1 MPFID
6 TKVTMKL
13 SDSQKE
19 NLKAKLGKAI
29 SVMNKSETYLMVG
42 ILDGYDLFLGGKKL
56 EKDFEKEI
64 GIKTE
69 DFPDYDYFFNIL
81 FNLGIYANVERFDLN
96 NYKKYNSIDEAMD
109 NGKFRIEL
117 YDDGQK
123 DLLRKYLQKA
133 LTYDDESKKYYN
145 VKDKADW
152 ILIWWKK

>member
-56 EKDFEKEI
+56 EKGAFISVQVLGNVDQAQSNKMTAEI
-64 GIKTE
+64 CKTVNE
-69 DFPDYDYFFNIL
+69 ELCIPGDCVYVNY
-81 FNLGIYANVERFDLN
+81 LGYRDWGW
-96 NYKKYNSIDEAMD
+96 
-109 NGKFRIEL
+109 NGGNF
-117 YDDGQK
+117 
-123 DLLRKYLQKA
+123 
-133 LTYDDESKKYYN
+133 
-145 VKDKADW
+145 
-152 ILIWWKK
+152 

>member
-56 EKDFEKEI
+56 EKDF
-64 GIKTE
+64 
-69 DFPDYDYFFNIL
+69 
-81 FNLGIYANVERFDLN
+81 RFL
-96 NYKKYNSIDEAMD
+96 E
-109 NGKFRIEL
+109 
-117 YDDGQK
+117 
-123 DLLRKYLQKA
+123 
-133 LTYDDESKKYYN
+133 T
-145 VKDKADW
+145 W
-152 ILIWWKK
+152 IRPRATK

>member
-56 EKDFEKEI
+56 EKGAFISVQVLGNVDQAQSNKMTAEI
-64 GIKTE
+64 CKIVNE
-69 DFPDYDYFFNIL
+69 E
-81 FNLGIYANVERFDLN
+81 LGIPGDCVYV
-96 NYKKYNSIDEAMD
+96 NYLGYRDWGW
-109 NGKFRIEL
+109 NGGNF
-117 YDDGQK
+117 
-123 DLLRKYLQKA
+123 
-133 LTYDDESKKYYN
+133 
-145 VKDKADW
+145 
-152 ILIWWKK
+152 

>member
-56 EKDFEKEI
+56 EKGAFISVQVLGNVDQAQSNKMTAEI
-64 GIKTE
+64 CKTVNAE
-69 DFPDYDYFFNIL
+69 
-81 FNLGIYANVERFDLN
+81 LGIPGDCVYV
-96 NYKKYNSIDEAMD
+96 NYLGYRDWGW
-109 NGKFRIEL
+109 NGGNF
-117 YDDGQK
+117 
-123 DLLRKYLQKA
+123 
-133 LTYDDESKKYYN
+133 
-145 VKDKADW
+145 
-152 ILIWWKK
+152 

>member
-56 EKDFEKEI
+56 EKGAFISVQVLGNVDQAQSNKMTAEI
-64 GIKTE
+64 CKTVNE
-69 DFPDYDYFFNIL
+69 E
-81 FNLGIYANVERFDLN
+81 LGISGDCVYI
-96 NYKKYNSIDEAMD
+96 NYLGYRDWGW
-109 NGKFRIEL
+109 NGGNF
-117 YDDGQK
+117 
-123 DLLRKYLQKA
+123 
-133 LTYDDESKKYYN
+133 
-145 VKDKADW
+145 
-152 ILIWWKK
+152 